1 MLAWIADQANVFYFV
16 FGVAVLLLLALGWRT
31 RRAKYWSYAAGA
43 ASLLLLVFILTKF
56 VVTDRQQIALNLEA
70 MRRATIDA
78 NPDALFAHISKDFRF
93 GTRTRDELYNRVAAA
108 IKTNKIKQISFSR
121 QQVTVNGNSGEAFF
135 NFHADADVGR
145 YPASANAR
153 FVREAGQWKL
163 IELHILQIGTTNRQF
178 VPGID

>member
-1 MLAWIADQANVFYFV
+1 MLAWIADQAHVLYFV
-16 FGVAVLLLLALGWRT
+16 LGATVLLLLALGWRT
-31 RRAKYWSYAAGA
+31 RRAKYWGYAAGA
-43 ASLLLLVFILTKF
+43 AGLLLLVYLLTKF
-56 VVTDRQQIALNLEA
+56 VVSDRQQIALNLDA
-70 MRRATIDA
+70 MRQATIDA

-108 IKTNKIKQISFSR
+108 IKTNKIKQISLSR
-121 QQVTVNGNSGEAFF
+121 QQVTASGDRGEIFF
-135 NFHADADVGR
+135 NFHAVADVGT

-163 IELHILQIGTTNRQF
+163 IELQIFQIGTTNRQF